1 MAKYPTSRASKQNPA
16 PGQPQPVNAVQG
28 ILEAFKRFPVVAL
41 GEAHG
46 WQEFHDFV
54 QQLICQPEFALEV
67 DCIVV
72 EFGNARYQ
80 TLMDRFIAGRD
91 PVSVFE
97 LRKVWRN
104 TTQGAWYTWDNPVY
118 EHFFRTVR
126 AVNRSL
132 PRGQRQIR
140 ILLGDPPIDWQ
151 VVQPS
156 TFLPFLNGRDSH
168 FAEVVERHVLE
179 KNRKALLIAGFGHTL
194 RTSAAFDG
202 KELIDILDRKHP
214 GGVFSV
220 MPHAPFLPM
229 MSQLE
234 SRLASW
240 PTPSL
245 ALLGQDWLGGTSA
258 EAILPGTGQKT
269 LAQMANAYLYL
280 GPGGEMTA
288 SQTDPAVFRDPE
300 FARELARRR
309 KLLEPIFN
317 PKLKNSDLLEPPGIR
332 YFPPKKP

>member
-1 MAKYPTSRASKQNPA
+1 M
-16 PGQPQPVNAVQG
+16 QG

-54 QQLICQPEFALEV
+54 GQLVRHPEFALEV

-72 EFGNARYQ
+72 EFGNSRYQ
-80 TLMDRFIAGRD
+80 TLLDRFIAGRD

-118 EHFFRTVR
+118 AHFFRIVR

-132 PRGQRQIR
+132 AKGQRPIR
-140 ILLGDPPIDWQ
+140 VLLGDPLMDWQ

-156 TFLPFLNGRDSH
+156 TFLPFLDGRDSH
-168 FAEVVERHVLE
+168 FAEVVERQVLE
-179 KNRKALLIAGFGHTL
+179 KGRKALLIAGFGHTL
-194 RTSAAFDG
+194 RTSNTVDG
-202 KELIDILDRKHP
+202 NELIDILDRKHP
-214 GGVFSV
+214 GRVFSV
-220 MPHAPFLPM
+220 MPHAPFLPLM
-229 MSQLE
+229 VQLE
-234 SRLASW
+234 SCLASW
-240 PTPSL
+240 PIPSL
-245 ALLGQDWLGGTSA
+245 ALLGQDWLGSTSA
-258 EAILPGTGQKT
+258 EAIAPNTGQSA

-280 GPGGEMTA
+280 GPGREMTA
-288 SQTDPAVFRDPE
+288 SQTDPAVFRDPD
-300 FARELARRR
+300 FARELVRRR
-309 KLLEPIFN
+309 KLLEPVFHSGLEN
-317 PKLKNSDLLEPPGIR
+317 LNFLEPPGIH